1 MAGGGWASERMNSP
15 CQAADTALKR
25 SSRSSRSKRLR
36 NKKMPLLL
44 NRDQL
49 KPLLD
54 LTKAIEL
61 IEDVHKQQANGEV
74 VPHAP
79 YHIPVGD
86 RSGLRVVSGAV
97 LGLRRVGVRLGP
109 NSGLG
114 GGDKMYALLFDT
126 ESGELLAFMGFPF
139 GTLRT
144 AAVVA
149 IAAKHM
155 AREDSK
161 RLGLFGVGR
170 NAFGILKALLTVRP
184 IGEIFVSSRDPQRR
198 KKFCEEGEQVLGI
211 SVRGVD
217 EPEQAVRGMDVVL
230 TATNSLTPI
239 FPAGWVEPGTHVS
252 SMGKP
257 TELSRDLHLKAN
269 RIVVGSQEQERNYG
283 DRSAALPLVELTAE
297 GKLSWSRIAE
307 LGELV
312 AGQTPGRASR
322 DEINIFRESQGGYGD
337 VAFAGWLYEEAK
349 RRGLGKQMDL

>member
-1 MAGGGWASERMNSP
+1 
-15 CQAADTALKR
+15 
-25 SSRSSRSKRLR
+25 
-36 NKKMPLLL
+36 MPLLL
-44 NRDQL
+44 TRDEL
-49 KPLLD
+49 SPLLD
-54 LTKAIEL
+54 LPKAIEL
-61 IEDVHKQQANGEV
+61 IEEAHRQQAAGQI

-79 YHIPVGD
+79 YHIRVGEHA
-86 RSGLRVVSGAV
+86 GLRVVSGA
-97 LGLRRVGVRLGP
+97 LLQPRRVGVRLGP

-114 GGDKMYALLFDT
+114 GGGTMYALLFDADT
-126 ESGELLAFMGFPF
+126 GKLLSFMGFPF

-149 IAAKHM
+149 IAAKHL

-170 NAFGILKALLTVRP
+170 NAFGILKGLLTVRP
-184 IGEIFVSSRDPQRR
+184 IKEIFVSSRDPSRR
-198 KKFCEEGEQVLGI
+198 KKFCEEGEKLLGI
-211 SVRGVD
+211 NVHGVD
-217 EPEQAVRGMDVVL
+217 NPEQAVCGMDVIL

-239 FPAGWVEPGTHVS
+239 FPEDWVEPGTHVS

-257 TELSRDLHLKAN
+257 TELSRGLHLKAQ

-297 GKLSWSRIAE
+297 GKLSWSQIPE

-312 AGQTPGRASR
+312 TGQVVGRTKP

-337 VAFAGWLYEEAK
+337 MAFATWLYEEAVK
-349 RRGLGKQMDL
+349 RGLGKQMEL

>member
-1 MAGGGWASERMNSP
+1 
-15 CQAADTALKR
+15 
-25 SSRSSRSKRLR
+25 
-36 NKKMPLLL
+36 MPLLL
-44 NRDQL
+44 NRSEL
-49 KPLLD
+49 SPLLH
-54 LTKAIEL
+54 LPKAIEL
-61 IEDVHKQQANGEV
+61 IEEAHRQQAAGQI

-79 YHIPVGD
+79 YHIPVGG

-97 LGLRRVGVRLGP
+97 LESRRVGVRLGP

-155 AREDSK
+155 AREDSQ

-170 NAFGILKALLTVRP
+170 NAFGILKALMTVRP
-184 IGEIFVSSRDPQRR
+184 IQEIFVSSRDPERR
-198 KKFCEEGEQVLGI
+198 KKFCEEGEQLLGI
-211 SVRGVD
+211 RVRGVD
-217 EPEQAVRGMDVVL
+217 NPEQAVRGMDVVL

-239 FPAGWVEPGTHVS
+239 FPAEWVEQGTHVS

-257 TELSRDLHLKAN
+257 TELSRDLHLKVN

-312 AGQTPGRASR
+312 TGQAPGRTHR

-337 VAFAGWLYEEAK
+337 MAFAAWLYEEAK
-349 RRGLGKQMDL
+349 RRGLGTLMEL